1 MTELVHIQIIGAPLA
16 CAEGVKET
24 WRELGIYFA
33 GQLRERYG
41 PSVETTY
48 YDLFDPAC
56 PPLPPEAQL
65 PIVLVAGRAV
75 INGGKLSLPLIRR
88 YLESLGITPLR
99 SHPAPAGPQPGSKQ

>member
-1 MTELVHIQIIGAPLA
+1 MTGPVRIEIIGAPLA

-48 YDLFDPAC
+48 YDLFYPAC

-65 PIVLVAGRAV
+65 PLVLVEGHV
-75 INGGKLSLPLIRR
+75 LINGGKLSLPLIRR
-88 YLESLGITPLR
+88 YLESLGITPPR
-99 SHPAPAGPQPGSKQ
+99 AQPTTAAP

>member
-1 MTELVHIQIIGAPLA
+1 MTAPAHIAIIGAPLA

-41 PSVETTY
+41 TAVETAY
-48 YDLFDPAC
+48 YDLFEPAC

-65 PIVLVAGRAV
+65 PVVLVEGNV
-75 INGGKLSLPLIRR
+75 LINGGKLSLPLICD
-88 YLESLGITPLR
+88 YLKSLGINPLGANNVMA
-99 SHPAPAGPQPGSKQ
+99 SP

>member
-1 MTELVHIQIIGAPLA
+1 MSTPARIQIIGAPLA

-41 PSVETTY
+41 TAVETAY

-65 PIVLVAGRAV
+65 PLVLVEGNV
-75 INGGKLSLPLIRR
+75 LINGGKLSLPLIRA
-88 YLESLGITPLR
+88 YLKSLGINPLGAN
-99 SHPAPAGPQPGSKQ
+99 SVMASP

>member
-1 MTELVHIQIIGAPLA
+1 MTAPVRIQIIGAPLA

-48 YDLFDPAC
+48 IDLFDPAC

-65 PIVLVAGRAV
+65 PLVLVEGRV
-75 INGGKLSLPLIRR
+75 LINGGKLSLPLIRR
-88 YLESLGITPLR
+88 YLASLGISPLGAHEVTAA
-99 SHPAPAGPQPGSKQ
+99 S